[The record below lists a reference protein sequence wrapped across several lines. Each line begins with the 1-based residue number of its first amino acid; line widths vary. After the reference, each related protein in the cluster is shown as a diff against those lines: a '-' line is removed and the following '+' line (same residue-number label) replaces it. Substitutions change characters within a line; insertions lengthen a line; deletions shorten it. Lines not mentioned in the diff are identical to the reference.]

1 VVASNVDNS
10 MQEPYSKIDHTH
22 CPEKGSPCGI
32 DGKHRCCLCGEKSP
46 NQPIEEK
53 WKETLRK
60 SWGTNALGEDDYGC
74 DGADDNCCGNCG
86 GWIAD
91 IDKFEYFI
99 ENLLEQERQR
109 RGWKTHDCSE
119 MLSTEIENAVDE
131 EREIINSV
139 IREKFNP
146 DLADEILAII
156 NK

>member
-1 VVASNVDNS
+1 MKNKLNQPIEETTKWSPHQGICSVKECLWNGRR
-10 MQEPYSKIDHTH
+10 H
-22 CPEKGSPCGI
+22 PEES
-32 DGKHRCCLCGEKSP
+32 

-99 ENLLEQERQR
+99 ENLLEQERRRMGDEIQR
-109 RGWKTHDCSE
+109 
-119 MLSTEIENAVDE
+119 IE
-131 EREIINSV
+131 ERLSDSERWPIGERKRMQNTIKKVLS
-139 IREKFNP
+139 
-146 DLADEILAII
+146 II